1 MKVRIFKWFPKG
13 KIRSY
18 IYYLTIVIAQLAYIK
33 MTVFLCVWPR
43 HWSCRSQFRSTWDSE
58 QPNKSPWPSIFSR
71 LLISQPGLAAS
82 WEASFGHH
90 SGINWSSLS
99 SFIINS
105 MPRPGLGNLGTW
117 QLAGRSAPRLSRAP
131 VSPLF
136 PPPRPPFSSFQ
147 LGIAVPVLIP
157 MPHHFQFLAQP
168 VPVYG
173 LW

>member
-1 MKVRIFKWFPKG
+1 M
-13 KIRSY
+13 
-18 IYYLTIVIAQLAYIK
+18 LL
-33 MTVFLCVWPR
+33 
-43 HWSCRSQFRSTWDSE
+43 
-58 QPNKSPWPSIFSR
+58 PNW
-71 LLISQPGLAAS
+71 LISRWQYFSVCDSAAGVVDLNSVPPEIRNNLIKALDHPSSAAFWSVSQLGLAAS